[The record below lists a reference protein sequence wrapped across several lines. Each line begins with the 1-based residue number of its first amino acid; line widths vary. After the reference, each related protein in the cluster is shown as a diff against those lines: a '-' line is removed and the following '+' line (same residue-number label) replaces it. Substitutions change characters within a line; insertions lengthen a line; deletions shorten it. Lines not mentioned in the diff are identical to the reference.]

1 MFQTDMSEKERNTV
15 EMSDFEEVVVKGML
29 EYLYTGGTGAI
40 NHRAPD
46 LLRIAEKYDLPGLKE
61 DCEDVICCQITVDNA
76 AETLNFACT
85 HNAKLLKQYVLD
97 FIKR

>member
-1 MFQTDMSEKERNTV
+1 
-15 EMSDFEEVVVKGML
+15 ML
-29 EYLYTGGTGAI
+29 EYLYTGETGAI
-40 NHRAPD
+40 NELAPD

-61 DCEDVICCQITVDNA
+61 DCEDAICCQITIENA
-76 AETLNFACT
+76 AEMLSYSCT